1 MELFLKRLEQAG
13 MFIAVFAM
21 ATIMILVSLDAVL
34 RYGFNSPLRWVFE
47 IVTYYLMVI
56 ALYFSLSATFTH
68 GDHIG
73 IDLLRDM
80 MPRRLRNVLDII
92 WVLASAVV
100 FGFMAYGTGHHT
112 LSAWENNDFI
122 PGYILWPSWLSHLAI
137 PLGITLLV
145 LRLVH
150 HAIMLIVA
158 GDDPSV
164 EEHGDIVE

>member
-1 MELFLKRLEQAG
+1 MI
-13 MFIAVFAM
+13 IAIFATAM
-21 ATIMILVSLDAVL
+21 IMVLVSLDAIL

-47 IVTYYLMVI
+47 LVTYYLMVI
-56 ALYFSLSATFTH
+56 ALYFALSSTFTH
-68 GDHIG
+68 GDHVS

-80 MPRRLRNVLDII
+80 MSPRVRRVLDIV

-100 FGFMAYGTGHHT
+100 FCFLAYGTGRHT
-112 LSAWENNDFI
+112 ISAWQNNDFI
-122 PGYILWPSWLSHLAI
+122 PGYFLWPSWLSHLAI
-137 PLGITLLV
+137 PLGIALII

-150 HAIMLIVA
+150 HAIILIVS